1 MNSVRTS
8 IIALFVCVL
17 SATVTA
23 SSAAAQELIKPA
35 PDMPAYTLGSIQQG
49 KDQFG
54 KPSVTISYQRNVPHA
69 GFVKLSGRTADGPL
83 DIMGGQTVL
92 REQSGT
98 IQLSSIFGQG
108 KLDAEIYFETSGTF
122 AEQVPYNC
130 LISNVV
136 RVGNP
141 PGPSTTARDWN
152 EKEKAA
158 YQRDLLG
165 RRPPS
170 SPPAGYQMATQNSQ
184 LVPGMPAKIGF
195 YGEWKD
201 AEILTNSIRVT
212 VKVADSQNLRLLS
225 RDGWIAISPD
235 TIKKAQSNPSS
246 FKPSVNVLPDTTSV
260 IPAGYTV
267 VTADMKLIPGVPV
280 RAIWLNK
287 VVDATVRSI
296 DGSQLL
302 IHFDGQNRAF
312 DKSVPCSEILI
323 ATDVLPKLGLPDAKE
338 TFAKRLPTLT
348 DSEKEMER
356 FEAETDRQM
365 NAAMEQGR
373 KDAERIRQQIAAD
386 MAAAAKGTSKLP
398 LHQENAMVTLR
409 VPKEAEPLPLNL
421 KLRKGTKLAACWG
434 PQWTPLTVIEDCE
447 EEHVPLRWD
456 TQNRESSIHRSQLI
470 IRKQD
475 LKQLKQELAK
485 STSRSWKDASGKFT
499 IEAVFVSKAASTITL
514 KKEDG
519 KEVTLPIAKLSKE
532 DQSWIKENL

>member
-1 MNSVRTS
+1 MSSIRTS
-8 IIALFVCVL
+8 IIALFCVFL
-17 SATVTA
+17 APATPSSVT
-23 SSAAAQELIKPA
+23 AQELIKPA
-35 PDMPAYTLGSIQQG
+35 PDMPVYTLGSIQQG

-54 KPSVTISYQRNVPHA
+54 KPSVTISYQRNVPNA
-69 GFVKLSGRTADGPL
+69 GAVKLAGRTADGPL

-92 REQSGT
+92 QEQSGT

-108 KLDAEIYFETSGTF
+108 KLDAEIYLVTSGMF
-122 AEQVPYNC
+122 AEQVPFNC

-141 PGPSTTARDWN
+141 SGPSTAARDWN
-152 EKEKAA
+152 AKEKAA

-165 RRPPS
+165 RKPPA
-170 SPPAGYQMATQNSQ
+170 SPPAGYQLATQNSQ
-184 LVPGMPAKIGF
+184 LVPGMPAKVGF

-201 AEILTNSIRVT
+201 AEILTNSMRIT
-212 VKVADSQNLRLLS
+212 VKLAGSEDLRLLS

-235 TIKKAQSNPSS
+235 SIQKVQSSPGS
-246 FKPSVNVLPDTTSV
+246 FKPSVNVLPGTTSM

-267 VTADMKLIPGVPV
+267 VTADMKLLPGVPV
-280 RAIWLNK
+280 RATWLNK
-287 VVDATVRSI
+287 LVDATVRSI
-296 DGSQLL
+296 DGSQIM

-312 DKSVPCSEILI
+312 DKPMPRSEILI
-323 ATDVLPKLGLPDAKE
+323 ATDVLPKLELPGAEE

-356 FEAETDRQM
+356 FEAESNRQM
-365 NAAMEQGR
+365 NEAMEQGR
-373 KDAERIRQQIAAD
+373 KEAERIRQQIAAD
-386 MAAAAKGTSKLP
+386 MAAAAKGPPKLP
-398 LHQENAMVTLR
+398 LLEENAMVTLR
-409 VPKEAEPLPLNL
+409 VPKEAEPLPLTL
-421 KLRKGTKLAACWG
+421 KLPNGTKLAACWG

-447 EEHVPLRWD
+447 EERVPVRWD

-475 LKQLKQELAK
+475 LKQLKVELAK
-485 STSRSWKDASGKFT
+485 STSRPWKDASGKFT

-532 DQSWIKENL
+532 DQAWIKENL

>member
-1 MNSVRTS
+1 MSS
-8 IIALFVCVL
+8 IRASFIALFCVFL
-17 SATVTA
+17 APATSLVT
-23 SSAAAQELIKPA
+23 AQELIKPA

-54 KPSVTISYQRNVPHA
+54 KPSVTISYQRNIPNA
-69 GFVKLSGRTADGPL
+69 GAVKLAGRTADGPL

-92 REQSGT
+92 QEQSGT

-108 KLDAEIYFETSGTF
+108 KLDAEIYLVTSGTF
-122 AEQVPYNC
+122 AEQVPFNC

-141 PGPSTTARDWN
+141 SGASTTARDWN
-152 EKEKAA
+152 AKEKAA

-165 RRPPS
+165 RKPPA
-170 SPPAGYQMATQNSQ
+170 SPPAGYQLATQNSQ
-184 LVPGMPAKIGF
+184 LVPGMPAKVGF

-201 AEILTNSIRVT
+201 AEILTNSMRVT
-212 VKVADSQNLRLLS
+212 VKLAGSEDLRLLS

-235 TIKKAQSNPSS
+235 TIKKVQSNPGS
-246 FKPSVNVLPDTTSV
+246 FKPSVNVLPGTTSM

-267 VTADMKLIPGVPV
+267 VTADMKLLPGVPV
-280 RAIWLNK
+280 RATWLNK
-287 VVDATVRSI
+287 LVDATVRSI
-296 DGSQLL
+296 DGSQIM

-312 DKSVPCSEILI
+312 DKSMPRSEILI
-323 ATDVLPKLGLPDAKE
+323 ATDVLPKLELPDAEE
-338 TFAKRLPTLT
+338 TFAQRLPKLT

-356 FEAETDRQM
+356 FEADADRQM
-365 NAAMEQGR
+365 NEAMEQGR
-373 KDAERIRQQIAAD
+373 KEAERIRQQIAAD
-386 MAAAAKGTSKLP
+386 MAAAAKGPPKLP
-398 LHQENAMVTLR
+398 LLEENAMVTLR

-421 KLRKGTKLAACWG
+421 KLPKGTKLAACWG

-447 EEHVPLRWD
+447 EERVPVRWD

-475 LKQLKQELAK
+475 LKQLKVDLAK
-485 STSRSWKDASGKFT
+485 STSRPWKDASGKFT

-532 DQSWIKENL
+532 DQAWIKENL

>member
-1 MNSVRTS
+1 MSSIHTSVV
-8 IIALFVCVL
+8 ALLCVL
-17 SATVTA
+17 LGPATA
-23 SSAAAQELIKPA
+23 SLVRAQELMKPA

-54 KPSVTISYQRNVPHA
+54 KPSVTISYQRNIPQA
-69 GFVKLSGRTADGPL
+69 GMVKLAGRTADGAL

-92 REQSGT
+92 QEQSGT
-98 IQLSSIFGQG
+98 ILLSSMFGQG
-108 KLDAEIYFETSGTF
+108 KLDAEIYLVTSGSF
-122 AEQVPYNC
+122 AEQVPFNC

-152 EKEKAA
+152 AKEKAA

-165 RRPPS
+165 RKPPAS
-170 SPPAGYQMATQNSQ
+170 APAGYQLATQNSQ
-184 LVPGMPAKIGF
+184 LAPGMPAKVGF

-201 AEILTNSIRVT
+201 AEILTNSFRVT
-212 VKVADSQNLRLLS
+212 VKLAGSEELRLLS

-235 TIKKAQSNPSS
+235 TMKKVQSSPGS
-246 FKPSVNVLPDTTSV
+246 FKPSVNVLPGTTSI

-267 VTADMKLIPGVPV
+267 VTADMKLMPGVPV
-280 RAIWLNK
+280 RATWLNK
-287 VVDATVRSI
+287 LVDATVRSI
-296 DGSQLL
+296 DGSQIM

-312 DKSVPCSEILI
+312 DKPMPRNEILI
-323 ATDVLPKLGLPDAKE
+323 ATDTLPKLELPDAKE
-338 TFAKRLPTLT
+338 TFAKRLPKLT

-356 FEAETDRQM
+356 FEAEADRQM
-365 NAAMEQGR
+365 NEAMEQGR

-386 MAAAAKGTSKLP
+386 MAMAAKGPPKLP
-398 LHQENAMVTLR
+398 LLEENAMVTLR
-409 VPKEAEPLPLNL
+409 VPKEAEPLPLTL
-421 KLRKGTKLAACWG
+421 KLPKGTKLAACWG

-447 EEHVPLRWD
+447 EERVPVRWD

-475 LKQLKQELAK
+475 LKQLRLVLAK
-485 STSRSWKDASGKFT
+485 STSRTWKDASGKFS

-532 DQSWIKENL
+532 DQAWIKENL